1 MKIEIELKFG
11 SFDLPKRSQ
20 SMSKSSFLV
29 SVLLLIVFVSG
40 ILAADMEAVKTSGVI
55 YLDYI
60 YDVNDFGKGD
70 GFNKFDLERAYVT
83 FDSKISDSAKIRVRT
98 DVYNN
103 TKSVSFTADGK
114 DIRVGSYYDGW
125 AVRIKNAYVDLNLIP
140 MTTISVGLIGTPW
153 IPTVEKAWGYRFVKS
168 TFPDAVKLFAS
179 ADLGVSLAF
188 KIPQNYGEFVIAVL
202 NGNGYSKIED
212 DKYKDIVPRI
222 TINPLPNDDILKGLS
237 MSGYYYLGK
246 KASGDDSVDKTR
258 AGGLLSFNYDF
269 INIGGEFET
278 SKDADVNGMGF
289 SVFGD
294 VKLAKFLPSP
304 LNNLGILGRFDSWDA
319 NTDKDDDAH
328 TVLIVGLIYSITKNV
343 NAVINLE
350 QKTYEV
356 DLHKMGIVKEETSDK
371 STTQILAQ
379 LEAKF

>member
-1 MKIEIELKFG
+1 
-11 SFDLPKRSQ
+11 
-20 SMSKSSFLV
+20 
-29 SVLLLIVFVSG
+29 
-40 ILAADMEAVKTSGVI
+40 
-55 YLDYI
+55 
-60 YDVNDFGKGD
+60 
-70 GFNKFDLERAYVT
+70 
-83 FDSKISDSAKIRVRT
+83 
-98 DVYNN
+98 
-103 TKSVSFTADGK
+103 
-114 DIRVGSYYDGW
+114 
-125 AVRIKNAYVDLNLIP
+125 

-153 IPTVEKAWGYRFVKS
+153 IPTVEKAWGYRFVKP
-168 TFPDAVKLFAS
+168 TLTDAEKLFSS
-179 ADLGVSLAF
+179 ADLGASLAF

-202 NGNGYSKIED
+202 NGNGYSKVED

-258 AGGLLSFNYDF
+258 SGSLLNFKYDF
-269 INIGGEFET
+269 MNIGGEFDV
-278 SKDADVNGMGF
+278 SNDADINGMGF

-294 VKLAKFLPSP
+294 VKFAKFLPAP

-328 TVLIVGLIYSITKNV
+328 TALIVGLFYSITKNV

-356 DLHKMGIVKEETSDK
+356 DLHKMGIVKGETSDK
-371 STTQILAQ
+371 STTQVLAQ